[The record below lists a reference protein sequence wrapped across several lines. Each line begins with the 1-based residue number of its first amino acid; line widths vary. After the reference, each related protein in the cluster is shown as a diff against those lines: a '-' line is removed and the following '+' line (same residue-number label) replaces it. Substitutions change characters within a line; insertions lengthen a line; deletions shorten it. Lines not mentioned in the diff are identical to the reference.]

1 MRKFFPF
8 CFSLILLLACES
20 GSPTQSISYSSHLIP
35 TPSQLEWQGG
45 FFQFNEQT
53 KFIVP
58 AGDSDLL
65 QIASQ
70 LAQSIRE
77 GSGFPL
83 SVQTLDN
90 TQLNDNAVILRRDE
104 RIEESEAYHLSIDSK
119 AVRVSANSASGIFYG
134 VQSIR
139 QMLPLND
146 GNGLNSQDWKLPAV
160 KIVDQAR
167 FGYRGM
173 HLDVARHF
181 FSVDEVKNYLDLM
194 ALYKFNRFHW
204 HLTDDQGW
212 RIEIKQY
219 PRLTEIGAWRSETRI
234 GHNSDTPI
242 QYNGQRYGG
251 YYTQKEILEIVEYAA
266 DRYITIIPEIE
277 MPGHAS
283 AALAA
288 YPQLACQPGDFQVAR
303 DWGVFEDVFCPTEET
318 FTFMQN
324 VLTEVTNLF
333 PGEYI
338 HIGGDEAPK
347 AQWERSRF
355 CQQLIRRERLGDE
368 AGLQR
373 YFISRID
380 SFLQGKGRKLIGW
393 DEILEG
399 GLLPNATVMSWRGEQ
414 GGIEAA
420 ERGNDVIMTPNTYCY
435 FDYYQGDPAQEPL
448 AIGGNLSVKKVYNY
462 EPIPASL
469 NAQAAGHILGA
480 QGNVWTEYIKNEASL
495 QYMIFPRAAALAE
508 VLWSPKEARDWPDF
522 AKRWEAHLPRL
533 AERGV
538 QPAMQMFGIEDS
550 IYVQGK
556 EIMIDL
562 NSIASEAKIHYQ
574 LDGSAPNPNSPVYE
588 KPVAIDSSIAF
599 RAAVYQAGQQL
610 GNTYSKD
617 FLYHKGIGLNTEQE
631 GEWSKHYTAGGAKAL
646 LDGLTGTVNH
656 NDGHWQGYEGT
667 KLELTLDLGSVQS
680 IESIDLNFLYHPDNW
695 IMLPRR
701 VEILASE
708 DGQNYTSIRD
718 VSYPAPRREILAP
731 RRENLNT
738 VPPAAFRYLK
748 IEAQAVTYLPS
759 WHPGHRSKGWMFIDE
774 IILN

>member
-1 MRKFFPF
+1 MRNFFLL
-8 CFSLILLLACES
+8 CFSLLLLLACES
-20 GSPTQSISYSSHLIP
+20 GPPSQPIVTASQLIP
-35 TPSQLEWQGG
+35 APSQLEWQGG

-58 AGDSDLL
+58 AGDADLL

-70 LAQSIRE
+70 LAQAIRE

-83 SVQTLDN
+83 TVQTLDN

-104 RIEESEAYHLSIDSK
+104 RIEQAEAYHLSVDSK
-119 AVRVSANSASGIFYG
+119 AVRISANSASGIFYG

-139 QMLPLND
+139 QMLPIND
-146 GNGLNSQDWKLPAV
+146 GNGLNPRDWKLPAL

-167 FGYRGM
+167 FAYRGM

-219 PRLTEIGAWRSETRI
+219 PRLTELGAWRSETQL
-234 GHNSDTPI
+234 GHSSNNPAKYS
-242 QYNGQRYGG
+242 GQKYGG

-288 YPQLACQPGDFQVAR
+288 YPQLACQPGNFQVAQE
-303 DWGVFEDVFCPTEET
+303 WGVFEDVFCPTEET

-333 PGEYI
+333 PGKYI

-355 CQQLIRRERLGDE
+355 CQQLIRREGLGDE

-399 GLLPNATVMSWRGEQ
+399 GLLPNVTVMSWRGEQ

-420 ERGNDVIMTPNTYCY
+420 EQGNDVIMTPNTFCY

-448 AIGGNLSVKKVYNY
+448 AIGGNLTVKKVYGY

-469 NAQAAGHILGA
+469 DAQAATHILGA
-480 QGNVWTEYIKNEASL
+480 QGNVWTEYIKDEAYL
-495 QYMIFPRAAALAE
+495 QYMVYPRAAALAE

-522 AKRWEAHLPRL
+522 ARRWETHLPRL

-538 QPAMQMFGIEDS
+538 EPAMQMFGIEDS

-556 EIMIDL
+556 EIMLDL
-562 NSIASEAKIHYQ
+562 NSIASEAQIHYQ
-574 LDGSAPNPNSPVYE
+574 LDGSAPNPNSPIY
-588 KPVAIDSSIAF
+588 KNPVAISSSTAF
-599 RAAVYQAGQQL
+599 RAAVYRTDQQL

-617 FLYHKGIGLNTEQE
+617 FLYHKGIGLNTEQD
-631 GEWSKHYTAGGAKAL
+631 GKWSEHYTAGGAKAL
-646 LDGLTGTVNH
+646 IDGLIGSVNH
-656 NDGHWQGYEGT
+656 NDGHWQGYEGA
-667 KLELTLDLGSVQS
+667 KLELTLDLDSVQS

-701 VEILASE
+701 VEILTSE
-708 DGQNYTSIRD
+708 DDQDYTSIRD

-738 VPPAAFRYLK
+738 VPPAAFRYLR
-748 IEAQAVTYLPS
+748 IEVQAVTYLPA
-759 WHPGHRSKGWMFIDE
+759 WHPGHRNKGWMFIDE